1 MGAEVLGSRALM
13 RVVGRSMQGSRSRWV
28 LAAAEAP
35 SVQGVVVYGCRR
47 QRRQMCKGVVVY
59 ECRRQRPAAL
69 QQPIDFLAD
78 HLVLVEHEVATK
90 PLPFECLLE
99 P

>member
-28 LAAAEAP
+28 LAAAEAL
-35 SVQGVVVYGCRR
+35 SVQGVVVCG
-47 QRRQMCKGVVVY
+47 
-59 ECRRQRPAAL
+59 CRRQRPAAL
-69 QQPIDFLAD
+69 HQPIDFLAD

-90 PLPFECLLE
+90 PLSFECLLE